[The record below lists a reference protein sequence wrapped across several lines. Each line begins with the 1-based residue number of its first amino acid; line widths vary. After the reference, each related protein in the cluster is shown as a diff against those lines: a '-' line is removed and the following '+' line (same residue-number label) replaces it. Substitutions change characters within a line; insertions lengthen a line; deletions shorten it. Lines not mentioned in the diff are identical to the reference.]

1 MFPRGQGRQDKE
13 RAPMKTYTYTVL
25 VSPKEDGRY
34 QAYCPSLP
42 GCRAY
47 GDTRKEAIR
56 NIRSS
61 ISHRLDALIFMGK
74 RIPRDSD
81 LASQIA
87 Q

>member
-1 MFPRGQGRQDKE
+1 
-13 RAPMKTYTYTVL
+13 MKTYTYTVL

-56 NIRSS
+56 NIKTS

-74 RIPRDSD
+74 AIPRDPD
-81 LASQIA
+81 LASQA
-87 Q
+87 TQ

>member
-1 MFPRGQGRQDKE
+1 
-13 RAPMKTYTYTVL
+13 MKTYTYTVL
-25 VSPKEDGRY
+25 VSSKEDGRY

-42 GCRAY
+42 GCRAF

-61 ISHRLDALIFMGK
+61 ISHRLDALIYMGK
-74 RIPRDSD
+74 RIPKDPD
-81 LASQIA
+81 MVSQAA